1 LVIGYGIAM
10 GTEPS
15 YILFARP
22 SFWAGTAALVD
33 FGNTLF
39 EYNVSLTPGQA
50 DHFAMRSDWI
60 AVGND
65 LRRAIRELEAGRK

>member
-1 LVIGYGIAM
+1 M

-22 SFWAGTAALVD
+22 SFWGGTAMLLD

-50 DHFAMRSDWI
+50 DYFAMRSDWI
-60 AVGND
+60 AVGNH
-65 LRRAIRELEAGRK
+65 LRRAVAELETSRK

>member
-1 LVIGYGIAM
+1 M

-15 YILFARP
+15 FILFARP
-22 SFWAGTAALVD
+22 SFWTGTALLAD

-39 EYNVSLTPGQA
+39 EYNVSLSPGQA
-50 DHFAMRSDWI
+50 DYFAIKNDWT

-65 LRRAIRELEAGRK
+65 LRRAIRELEASRK

>member
-1 LVIGYGIAM
+1 M

-22 SFWAGTAALVD
+22 SFWGGTAALVD

-50 DHFAMRSDWI
+50 DYFATKSDWA

-65 LRRAIRELEAGRK
+65 LRRAIRELEASRK